1 MHNKFKIDEMVI
13 VNGIGKENGTIYKN
27 RIAKVIC
34 RDPFYFDYN
43 IKFNDGTEDWI
54 DGKDCKETDIFTCKA
69 IYGFHEYIRNV
80 KEEQRA
86 VLADKL
92 IHQNP
97 EIVLVSDEIGYGL
110 VPIDAADRCYREQV
124 GRICTELAAFSDEVV
139 RVVMGIG
146 TKIKG

>member
-1 MHNKFKIDEMVI
+1 MKLI
-13 VNGIGKENGTIYKN
+13 IGGAFQGKKTF
-27 RIAKVIC
+27 AKTLCPDIE
-34 RDPFYFDYN
+34 F
-43 IKFNDGTEDWI
+43 I
-54 DGKDCKETDIFTCKA
+54 DGQICDPEAIFTCKG
-69 IYGFHEYIRNV
+69 IYHFHEYIRNV

>member
-1 MHNKFKIDEMVI
+1 MKMIIGGAYQGQLAWAKARFPEI
-13 VNGIGKENGTIYKN
+13 V
-27 RIAKVIC
+27 
-34 RDPFYFDYN
+34 D
-43 IKFNDGTEDWI
+43 EDWI
-54 DGKDCKETDIFTCKA
+54 DGKECKETDIFTCKG
-69 IYGFHEYIRNV
+69 ICNFHEYIRNV

-86 VLADKL
+86 TLADKL

-97 EIVLVSDEIGYGL
+97 GIVLVSDEIGYGL

>member
-1 MHNKFKIDEMVI
+1 MKIGLMEKI
-13 VNGIGKENGTIYKN
+13 VKKQIYLH
-27 RIAKVIC
+27 AKL
-34 RDPFYFDYN
+34 F
-43 IKFNDGTEDWI
+43 
-54 DGKDCKETDIFTCKA
+54 
-69 IYGFHEYIRNV
+69 IRNV

>member
-1 MHNKFKIDEMVI
+1 MKMI
-13 VNGIGKENGTIYKN
+13 IGGAYQGQLAWAQAHFPE
-27 RIAKVIC
+27 IA
-34 RDPFYFDYN
+34 D
-43 IKFNDGTEDWI
+43 EDWI
-54 DGKDCKETDIFTCKA
+54 DTCKA

-92 IHQNP
+92 IYQNP
-97 EIVLVSDEIGYGL
+97 GIVLVSDEIGYGL

>member
-1 MHNKFKIDEMVI
+1 MKMI
-13 VNGIGKENGTIYKN
+13 IGGAYQGQLAWAQAHFPE
-27 RIAKVIC
+27 IA
-34 RDPFYFDYN
+34 D
-43 IKFNDGTEDWI
+43 EDWI
-54 DGKDCKETDIFTCKA
+54 DGKDCNETDIFTCKA
-69 IYGFHEYIRNV
+69 IY
-80 KEEQRA
+80 EQRA

-97 EIVLVSDEIGYGL
+97 GIVLVSDEIGYGL

-146 TKIKG
+146 IKIKG

>member
-1 MHNKFKIDEMVI
+1 MKMI
-13 VNGIGKENGTIYKN
+13 IGGAYQGQLAWAQAHFPE
-27 RIAKVIC
+27 IA
-34 RDPFYFDYN
+34 D
-43 IKFNDGTEDWI
+43 EDWI

-92 IHQNP
+92 IYQNP
-97 EIVLVSDEIGYGL
+97 GIVLVSDEIGYGL

-124 GRICTELAAFSDEVV
+124 GRICTELA
-139 RVVMGIG
+139 MGIG

>member
-1 MHNKFKIDEMVI
+1 MKMI
-13 VNGIGKENGTIYKN
+13 IGGAYQGQLAWAQAHFPE
-27 RIAKVIC
+27 IA
-34 RDPFYFDYN
+34 D
-43 IKFNDGTEDWI
+43 EDWI

-92 IHQNP
+92 IYQNP
-97 EIVLVSDEIGYGL
+97 GIVLVSDEIGYGL

-124 GRICTELAAFSDEVV
+124 GRICTELAAISDEVV

>member
-1 MHNKFKIDEMVI
+1 MKMIIGGAYQGQLAWAQAHFPEIADKDWIN
-13 VNGIGKENGTIYKN
+13 GKE
-27 RIAKVIC
+27 
-34 RDPFYFDYN
+34 
-43 IKFNDGTEDWI
+43 
-54 DGKDCKETDIFTCKA
+54 CKETDIFTCKG
-69 IYGFHEYIRNV
+69 IYNFHEYIRHV

-86 VLADKL
+86 ELAAKL

-97 EIVLVSDEIGYGL
+97 GIVLVSDEIGYGL

-124 GRICTELAAFSDEVV
+124 GLICTDLATYSDEVV

>member
-1 MHNKFKIDEMVI
+1 MKMI
-13 VNGIGKENGTIYKN
+13 IGGAYQGQLAWAQAHFPE
-27 RIAKVIC
+27 IA
-34 RDPFYFDYN
+34 D
-43 IKFNDGTEDWI
+43 EDWI

-97 EIVLVSDEIGYGL
+97 GIVLVS
-110 VPIDAADRCYREQV
+110 DAADRCYREQV

-146 TKIKG
+146 IKIKG